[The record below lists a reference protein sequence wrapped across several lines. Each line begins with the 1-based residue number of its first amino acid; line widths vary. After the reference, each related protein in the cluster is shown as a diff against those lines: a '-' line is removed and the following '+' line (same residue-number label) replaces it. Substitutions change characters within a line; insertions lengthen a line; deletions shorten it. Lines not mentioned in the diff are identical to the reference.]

1 MAAKKRLLLAA
12 GAAAAAAI
20 VCAAAYGLLDR
31 KEEDIVREAPAMEHT
46 YSNPIKLEGEWED
59 YGIGDP
65 YVLRH
70 DGKYYLY
77 CSTKD
82 WRVGIKAWSSDNLVD
97 WTYEGLVTE
106 DPLTEGAY
114 APEVVYWNGTFYMYT
129 SPAGKGHYVLS
140 SESPTGPFEVRTD
153 NFGLTIDGSVFI
165 DDDAKWYFTRAETG
179 GIVAHAMTDP
189 LTVESS
195 GEKLNTSLGH
205 WTEGSSI
212 IKRGGRYF
220 MTYTGNHVFSKGYRV
235 NYGVKR
241 DSPLGIYTIP
251 ENNPIIISTADDFGG
266 LGHSATV
273 MGPDMDSY
281 YIVYHNLI
289 GRSAEGPPVRMLNM
303 DRLLFNG
310 DKMSVNGPTHG
321 VPAQAPSMP
330 VFRDAMGG
338 GAEPDASRW
347 EPVELDGRAAAW
359 ISREATKDRFTAEF
373 NAVLTPAGAAA
384 IAADGIEAVDTALD
398 KAADAPADAATNA
411 AGVTAADARFSA
423 IFSFSGANQYRSIE
437 LDLSSRQLALKEFV
451 DGKLSELASAPL
463 PEGMDLAKLHAI
475 RVEADGDGTRVYW
488 DGLLLIDNKEL
499 RGAAGGIGY
508 AWSSGLEPELHYTAF
523 SGDAG
528 GSSDRAVVKHVPGV
542 LEAAHGVGTATGTE
556 VHATDSGTRADS
568 GDTGDAAANAAETNG
583 GNSKWRT
590 GAKTGIAID
599 NGGSD
604 GVVASSGRGDEDGTA
619 AYGYDTPDGS
629 LAVKLQEGSPLS
641 FPVTVKNAGAY
652 LFAAMVSRDSA
663 GAELKLSLDGVSRI
677 FKVEEQWFAE
687 DEEWTKVPLGTLEI
701 ASGPQWLT
709 VSLAKGEATLRY
721 IEGSETT
728 AVSAET
734 PFAPDESATFGSWD
748 EEDGTY
754 QVLPAKRDSKLFG
767 GDRRWTDYEASFD
780 LTLAEDTLGE
790 AAVLLRTSNESDFEA
805 QVADSFMG
813 YELAFRNGRVILRRI
828 SYEVNEEL
836 DSGQLELALGKP
848 ERVTVKLAGN
858 RIEAYAG
865 DNDEPLLAWID
876 PNAFLTG
883 RIGLRTG
890 SAGWTFS
897 NIDVNALD

>member
-1 MAAKKRLLLAA
+1 MAAKKNLLLAA

-20 VCAAAYGLLDR
+20 VCAAVYGLFGNN
-31 KEEDIVREAPAMEHT
+31 EQDIAREAPAMEHT
-46 YSNPIKLEGEWED
+46 YSNPMKLEGEWED

-114 APEVVYWNGTFYMYT
+114 APEVVYWNGSFYMYT

-140 SESPTGPFEVRTD
+140 SDSPTGPFEVRTD

-251 ENNPIIISTADDFGG
+251 ENNPIIISTEDDFNG

-321 VPAQAPSMP
+321 VPAQAPAMP

-338 GAEPDASRW
+338 GAKPDASRW
-347 EPVELDGRAAAW
+347 EQAALDGAAEAW
-359 ISREATKDRFTAEF
+359 ISRSTTGDRFTAEF
-373 NAVLTPAGAAA
+373 NAVVSPAG
-384 IAADGIEAVDTALD
+384 EL
-398 KAADAPADAATNA
+398 PE
-411 AGVTAADARFSA
+411 DARFYA
-423 IFSFSGANQYRSIE
+423 VFSYADAGSYRAVE
-437 LDLSSRQLALKEFV
+437 LDPAARRIALKSV
-451 DGKLSELASAPL
+451 ADGKPNELASAPL
-463 PEGMDLAKLHAI
+463 PEGMDLSKLHTI
-475 RVEADGDGTRVYW
+475 RAESDGDGTRVYW

-499 RGAAGGIGY
+499 RGAAGKIGY
-508 AWSSGLEPELHYTAF
+508 AWTSGLEPALRYTAF

-568 GDTGDAAANAAETNG
+568 GNAGDAAAKAADQHG
-583 GNSKWRT
+583 GNSVEKT
-590 GAKTGIAID
+590 DGKTGKAAD

-604 GVVASSGRGDEDGTA
+604 GDAASSGTGDEDGTA
-619 AYGYDTPDGS
+619 AYDYDTPDGS
-629 LAVKLQEGSPLS
+629 LAMQLEKGAPLS
-641 FPVTVKNAGAY
+641 FPVTVKNAGTY
-652 LFAAMVSRDSA
+652 LFAAMVSRNSA
-663 GAELKLSLDGVSRI
+663 GAELKLSVDGVSRT

-687 DEEWTKVPLGTLEI
+687 DEEWTKVPLGTLEF

-709 VSLAKGEATLRY
+709 VSLAKGEVTLRY
-721 IEGSETT
+721 IESSETT
-728 AVSAET
+728 SVSAET
-734 PFAPDESATFGSWD
+734 PFAFDAGASFGSWN
-748 EEDGTY
+748 EKDGRF
-754 QVLPAKRDSKLFG
+754 QVLSEVRDSKFFG
-767 GDRRWTDYEASFD
+767 GDRRWTDYQVSFD
-780 LTLAEDTLGE
+780 LTLAEDTIEE

-865 DNDEPLLAWID
+865 DNDEPLLSWTD

-890 SAGWTFS
+890 STGWTFADIRVQP
-897 NIDVNALD
+897 ID

>member
-1 MAAKKRLLLAA
+1 MAAKKKLLLAA
-12 GAAAAAAI
+12 GAAVAAAI
-20 VCAAAYGLLDR
+20 VCAAAYGLF
-31 KEEDIVREAPAMEHT
+31 KNEDKDKDIAREAPAMEHT
-46 YSNPIKLEGEWED
+46 YSNPMKLEGEWED

-70 DGKYYLY
+70 NGKYYLY

-82 WRVGIKAWSSDNLVD
+82 WRVGIKAWSSDDLVD

-114 APEVVYWNGTFYMYT
+114 APEVVYWNGSFYMYT

-140 SESPTGPFEVRTD
+140 SDSPTGPFEVKTD

-165 DDDAKWYFTRAETG
+165 DDDAKWTFTRAESG
-179 GIVAHAMTDP
+179 GIVAHAMSDP
-189 LTVESS
+189 LTVDAA

-212 IKRGGRYF
+212 IKRDGRYF

-251 ENNPIIISTADDFGG
+251 ENNPIIISTEDDFNG

-321 VPAQAPSMP
+321 VPAQAPALP
-330 VFRDAMGG
+330 AFRDALGMGG

-347 EPVELDGRAAAW
+347 EQAALDGFAAAW
-359 ISREATKDRFTAEF
+359 LSRETTTDRFTAEF
-373 NAVLTPAGAAA
+373 NAVVSPAV
-384 IAADGIEAVDTALD
+384 EL
-398 KAADAPADAATNA
+398 PE
-411 AGVTAADARFSA
+411 DARFSA
-423 IFSFSGANQYRSIE
+423 VFSYSGAESYHAVE
-437 LDLSSRQLALKEFV
+437 LDPVALRIALKEV
-451 DGKLSELASAPL
+451 EDGMPNELASAPL
-463 PEGMDLAKLHAI
+463 PEGMDLSKLHAI
-475 RVEADGDGTRVYW
+475 RAESDDDGTRVYW

-499 RGAAGGIGY
+499 RGAAGKIGY
-508 AWSSGLEPELHYTAF
+508 AWTSGLKPELRYTAF

-542 LEAAHGVGTATGTE
+542 LEAAHGIATE
-556 VHATDSGTRADS
+556 
-568 GDTGDAAANAAETNG
+568 DAADGGITSESVANSASGETSEEDESANG
-583 GNSKWRT
+583 DY
-590 GAKTGIAID
+590 A
-599 NGGSD
+599 
-604 GVVASSGRGDEDGTA
+604 
-619 AYGYDTPDGS
+619 TPDGS
-629 LAVKLQEGSPLS
+629 LAVQLGKGSPLA

-663 GAELKLSLDGVSRI
+663 GAELKLSMDGESRT
-677 FKVEEQWFAE
+677 FKVKEQWFAE
-687 DEEWTKVPLGTLEI
+687 DAEWTKVPLGTLELT
-701 ASGPQWLT
+701 SGPQWLT
-709 VSLAKGEATLRY
+709 VSLSKGEARLRY
-721 IEGSETT
+721 IELAETSEVP
-728 AVSAET
+728 ADT
-734 PFAPDESATFGSWD
+734 PFAFDDGASFGSWN
-748 EEDGTY
+748 EEDGRF
-754 QVLPAKRDSKLFG
+754 QVLSEVRDSKLFG
-767 GDRRWTDYEASFD
+767 GDHRWTDYEVGFD
-780 LTLAEDTLGE
+780 LALAEDTLGE
-790 AAVLLRTSNESDFEA
+790 AAVLLRTSNESDFRD
-805 QVADSFMG
+805 QVTDSFMG

-828 SYEVNEEL
+828 SYEINEEL
-836 DSGQLELALGKP
+836 DSGQLELAIGKP
-848 ERVTVKLAGN
+848 ERVTVKLTGN

-865 DNDEPLLAWID
+865 DNDEPLLSWTD

-890 SAGWTFS
+890 STGWSFA
-897 NIDVNALD
+897 DVSVQPIE